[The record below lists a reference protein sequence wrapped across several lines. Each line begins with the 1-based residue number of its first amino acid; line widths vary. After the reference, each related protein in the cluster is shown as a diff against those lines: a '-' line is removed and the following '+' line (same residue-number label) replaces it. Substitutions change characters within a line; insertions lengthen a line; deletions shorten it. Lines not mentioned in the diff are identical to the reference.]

1 MKISSKNRE
10 LLINMW
16 LLVVLPLVVYWLVLR
31 NNKVTQGY
39 LASLEL
45 TEEWKKEIE
54 RLNAEYDTKVE
65 LGKYSE
71 ITNPCF
77 WKNIIND
84 FINSINID
92 FSDTC
97 SKSIL
102 ELEKIENDKLWLKE
116 ALIGIAQSWVNY
128 SNVEKEIDICLWWE
142 DLNQGDC
149 TEYYNELDKVINE
162 TKNYYVQLSDT
173 LWKIENQGIKT
184 DNYFFIPEIML
195 Y

>member
-1 MKISSKNRE
+1 MDLKPQNKKERIA
-10 LLINMW
+10 LWFIF
-16 LLVVLPLVVYWLVLR
+16 VLPLIVYWLVLW
-31 NNKVTQGY
+31 NNKVTQRY

-54 RLNAEYDTKVE
+54 RLNAEYDTKIE
-65 LGKYSE
+65 LDKYSE

-116 ALIGIAQSWVNY
+116 TLIGIAQSWVNY